1 MVLGSDKAEV
11 RNHAVGETF
20 KSSVYPVEIRGETY
34 NIYDTVSLE
43 KHDLGAVDS
52 AKVVGN
58 LYRLVTNLSKFGGIH
73 LLVFVIKLG
82 RPTDTMQKNY
92 ALFHSGFCDSRVP
105 IVIVL
110 TGCKNVELHVDAC
123 WVDSEPSFTS
133 AGMSF
138 VGHACVFAA
147 KAKNRNE
154 DLVQGSV
161 VAVKNLIVQ
170 HCETS
175 GWTKVCHLR
184 PHSRKHYDSLKHFH
198 SSPRLF
204 GFEMLSDL

>member
-1 MVLGSDKAEV
+1 MVLGRDKAEV

-43 KHDLGAVDS
+43 KHGVGAVDS

-58 LYRLVTNLSKFGGIH
+58 LYHLVTNLSKFGGIH

-92 ALFHSGFCDSRVP
+92 ALFHSGFCHSKVP

-110 TGCKNVELHVDAC
+110 TGCDNVEQPMDTWWLDN
-123 WVDSEPSFTS
+123 EPSF
-133 AGMSF
+133 AKVGMSF
-138 VGHACVFAA
+138 AGHAFVFAA
-147 KAKNRNE
+147 KGAKKTKNRNE

-175 GWTKVCHLR
+175 GWTNVCHPR
-184 PHSRKHYDSLKHFH
+184 PH
-198 SSPRLF
+198 
-204 GFEMLSDL
+204 